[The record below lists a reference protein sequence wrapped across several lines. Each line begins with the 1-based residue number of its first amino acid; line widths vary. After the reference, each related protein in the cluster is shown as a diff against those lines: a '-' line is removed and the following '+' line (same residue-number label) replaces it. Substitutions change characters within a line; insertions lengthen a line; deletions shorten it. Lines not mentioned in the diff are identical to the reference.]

1 MKNLYLLG
9 AATAALGYS
18 HGTTE
23 TVLVK
28 GSDGPIRVNKSDF
41 DADQAGDK
49 TMTEFKG
56 KDPTEGDND
65 GKVARGTASDVNVTG
80 AHGVQ
85 TTAAPSAPDFS
96 GGDATRPLPMYET
109 KNAAAPAATTA
120 DQLLVMKQGSGKS
133 AKFFITDGMGQ
144 KITGD
149 RAKLLGIEE
158 AGYDSEEAAK
168 LVQSTTEPKPTP

>member
-1 MKNLYLLG
+1 M
-9 AATAALGYS
+9 
-18 HGTTE
+18 
-23 TVLVK
+23 
-28 GSDGPIRVNKSDF
+28 D
-41 DADQAGDK
+41 
-49 TMTEFKG
+49 
-56 KDPTEGDND
+56 
-65 GKVARGTASDVNVTG
+65 
-80 AHGVQ
+80 
-85 TTAAPSAPDFS
+85 
-96 GGDATRPLPMYET
+96 ET